1 MYQEFIA
8 AQQKEVEV
16 LSKEEALPLPEPY
29 DYRGVPQLSTEEV
42 EILNARQPPTLGVAS
57 RTRGIR
63 PSSLLPL
70 LRLARLTRKAR
81 QDAHGAAGAQVGAGG
96 AEEGRGADAGAGGDR
111 QAMGERL

>member
-1 MYQEFIA
+1 M
-8 AQQKEVEV
+8 
-16 LSKEEALPLPEPY
+16 
-29 DYRGVPQLSTEEV
+29 

-70 LRLARLTRKAR
+70 LRLARVTRKAR
-81 QDAHGAAGAQVGAGG
+81 QDAHPGVPSGAAARVGAGG

-111 QAMGERL
+111 QAMRERL